1 MKTKKSFKKKSKTKK
16 HKIYKHKQTRK
27 NNKTKKYLGSGPLD
41 KIVTTGLS
49 TFTKKQNIIP
59 LASTAASTFSSQSPA
74 YRGPIAVPSGYDSNS
89 SNNMKFNKYMDNQ
102 KKMISE
108 QVKKDI
114 NNQFRDKGKNGSLY
128 DTINKKSTE
137 EIQRDIKKS
146 FNQIMNEYDKWTSL
160 SVPHVEMNEH
170 GRYPDF
176 FKKVPESQQKPGNIE
191 PYLNQGEEAWKGYK
205 KSEGTNE
212 FFRQSQY
219 HKKLYK
225 KNEGEKDKEDEEDEN
240 NFRIEEIDDFVEKS
254 PETPQL
260 IQNISMLGR
269 SLKIKTP
276 LPLFSH
282 MYLFKLE
289 QNSVFQLQF
298 NDKLNEIIQNNIEEP
313 DLKEKVVEYNN
324 QTQEQENN
332 GFIGWTKAAALTGYD
347 MFSSSKDY
355 IIQKTAEGVAIAE
368 TKIVNNAVY
377 ASIASRVIPLLPIV
391 LKTTGLGLFDKGLYH
406 STSAIIAMSSENLD
420 WSKTENLDQYNK
432 NLTIILDI
440 VLPLLLKDL
449 TKQGCN
455 ESIPQILKHVI
466 NPITVDKITGSIQ
479 KETKTNEKF
488 SQLVDNSNDFCN
500 KIIPIISEQFKKNGF
515 SKGIGTQANN
525 LLKNYLD
532 SSLSLAKE
540 IVWDV
545 FYTITI
551 KNLSK
556 LNSEI
561 IFDIES
567 DSGNDPDNLS
577 DKRVQKLKQEYNDLF
592 QKISIE
598 VVIDELQ
605 KKAEESYKF
614 LSSTINEVFIKQQVK
629 EINDKPVPPVIQ
641 QEEENIKE
649 NLVNFTEDKVKIGD
663 FITNLFPSIE
673 KLLLLWDKEIYNQS
687 GKSGF
692 SNTVCLLNVLDLRIN
707 TLLDETCK
715 IYAKGL
721 LSETVCSDHFID
733 FVGNF
738 YTKPATN
745 ITIDDVKE
753 SLKSIIINLI
763 IKNIKDKKIS
773 VNIDDEEF
781 MYESFTYEY
790 FMFDKAIVVA

>member
-27 NNKTKKYLGSGPLD
+27 NNKTKKYLGSGPFDTFVRGVSKRPLS
-41 KIVTTGLS
+41 VAANALRGTT
-49 TFTKKQNIIP
+49 Q
-59 LASTAASTFSSQSPA
+59 A
-74 YRGPIAVPSGYDSNS
+74 YTVPTVPIAVPSGYASNS
-89 SNNMKFNKYMDNQ
+89 SSNMKFNNYMDNQ

-128 DTINKKSTE
+128 DTISKKSSKE
-137 EIQRDIKKS
+137 LNSDIKKS
-146 FNQIMNEYDKWTSL
+146 INQIMNEYSKWTSL

-298 NDKLNEIIQNNIEEP
+298 NDKLNEIIQNNIEDP

-324 QTQEQENN
+324 QTKEQENT

-347 MFSSSKDY
+347 MLSSSKDY
-355 IIQKTAEGVAIAE
+355 IIQKTAQGVAIAK
-368 TKIVNNAVY
+368 TKIVSNYVY
-377 ASIASRVIPLLPIV
+377 SSRVIPLGV
-391 LKTTGLGLFDKGLYH
+391 KTGYGL
-406 STSAIIAMSSENLD
+406 LD
-420 WSKTENLDQYNK
+420 WGLIQSISALISMNSEKLDLSKTENLDQYNK

-500 KIIPIISEQFKKNGF
+500 KILPIVSEYFKKNGW
-515 SKGIGTQANN
+515 STGIGKEGEV

-532 SSLSLAKE
+532 SSLSLAKD
-540 IVWDV
+540 IVWDM

-551 KNLSK
+551 KNIRNI
-556 LNSEI
+556 NSEI

-753 SLKSIIINLI
+753 SLKSIVINLI

>member
-27 NNKTKKYLGSGPLD
+27 NNKTKKYLGSGPFDTFVRGVSKRPLS
-41 KIVTTGLS
+41 VAANALRGTT
-49 TFTKKQNIIP
+49 Q
-59 LASTAASTFSSQSPA
+59 A
-74 YRGPIAVPSGYDSNS
+74 YTVPTVPIAVPSGYASNS
-89 SNNMKFNKYMDNQ
+89 SSNMKFNNYMDNQ

-128 DTINKKSTE
+128 DTISKKSSKE
-137 EIQRDIKKS
+137 LNSDIKKS
-146 FNQIMNEYDKWTSL
+146 INQIMNEYSKWTSL

-355 IIQKTAEGVAIAE
+355 IIQKTAEGVVIAE
-368 TKIVNNAVY
+368 TKIVSNAVY
-377 ASIASRVIPLLPIV
+377 ASRIIPLVPIV
-391 LKTTGLGLFDKGLYH
+391 LKTTGLGLFDRGLYQ

-500 KIIPIISEQFKKNGF
+500 KILPIVSEYFKKNGW
-515 SKGIGTQANN
+515 STGIGKEGEV

-532 SSLSLAKE
+532 SSLSLAKD
-540 IVWDV
+540 IVWDM

-753 SLKSIIINLI
+753 SLKSIVINLI

>member
-27 NNKTKKYLGSGPLD
+27 NNKTKKYLGSGPFDTFVRGVSKRPLS
-41 KIVTTGLS
+41 VAANALRGTT
-49 TFTKKQNIIP
+49 Q
-59 LASTAASTFSSQSPA
+59 A
-74 YRGPIAVPSGYDSNS
+74 YTVPTVPIAVPSGYASNS
-89 SNNMKFNKYMDNQ
+89 SSNMKFNNYMDNQ

-108 QVKKDI
+108 QIKKDT
-114 NNQFRDKGKNGSLY
+114 NNQLRNKGKNPAKIDLSY
-128 DTINKKSTE
+128 DTISKKSSKE
-137 EIQRDIKKS
+137 LNSDIKKS
-146 FNQIMNEYDKWTSL
+146 INQIMNEYSKWTSL

-289 QNSVFQLQF
+289 QNSVLQKQF
-298 NDKLNEIIQNNIEEP
+298 NDKLNEIIQNIKDVN
-313 DLKEKVVEYNN
+313 LKEKVVEYNN
-324 QTQEQENN
+324 QTKTQENT

-406 STSAIIAMSSENLD
+406 SVSAIIAMSSESLD
-420 WSKTENLDQYNK
+420 WSETENLDQYNK

-525 LLKNYLD
+525 LLNNYLD
-532 SSLSLAKE
+532 TSLSLAKD
-540 IVWDV
+540 IVWDM

-551 KNLSK
+551 KNIRNI
-556 LNSEI
+556 NSEI

>member
-1 MKTKKSFKKKSKTKK
+1 MKTKKSFKKKPKTQKYK
-16 HKIYKHKQTRK
+16 IHKRKQTKK
-27 NNKTKKYLGSGPLD
+27 NNKTKKYLGSGPFDTFVRGVSKRPLS
-41 KIVTTGLS
+41 VAANALRGTT
-49 TFTKKQNIIP
+49 Q
-59 LASTAASTFSSQSPA
+59 A
-74 YRGPIAVPSGYDSNS
+74 YTVPTVPIAVPSGYASNS
-89 SNNMKFNKYMDNQ
+89 SSNMKFNKYMDNQ

-289 QNSVFQLQF
+289 QNSVLQKQF
-298 NDKLNEIIQNNIEEP
+298 NDKLNEIIQNIKDVN
-313 DLKEKVVEYNN
+313 LKEKVVEYNN
-324 QTQEQENN
+324 QTKTQENT

-355 IIQKTAEGVAIAE
+355 IIQKTAEGVVIAE
-368 TKIVNNAVY
+368 TKIVSNAVY

-406 STSAIIAMSSENLD
+406 SVSAIIAMSSESLD
-420 WSKTENLDQYNK
+420 WSETENLDQYNK

-500 KIIPIISEQFKKNGF
+500 KIIPIVSEYFKKNGW
-515 SKGIGTQANN
+515 STGIGKEGEV

-532 SSLSLAKE
+532 SSLSLAKD
-540 IVWDV
+540 IVWDM

-551 KNLSK
+551 KNIRNI
-556 LNSEI
+556 NSEI

>member
-1 MKTKKSFKKKSKTKK
+1 MKTKKSFKKKPKTQKYK
-16 HKIYKHKQTRK
+16 IHKRKQTKK
-27 NNKTKKYLGSGPLD
+27 NNKTKKYLGSGPFDTFVRGVSKRPLS
-41 KIVTTGLS
+41 VAANALRGTT
-49 TFTKKQNIIP
+49 Q
-59 LASTAASTFSSQSPA
+59 A
-74 YRGPIAVPSGYDSNS
+74 YTVPTVPIAVPSGYASNS
-89 SNNMKFNKYMDNQ
+89 SSNMKFNNYMDNQ

-108 QVKKDI
+108 QIKKDT
-114 NNQFRDKGKNGSLY
+114 NNQLRNKGKNPAKIDLSY
-128 DTINKKSTE
+128 DTISKKSSKE
-137 EIQRDIKKS
+137 LNSDIKKS
-146 FNQIMNEYDKWTSL
+146 INQIMNEYSKWTSL

-225 KNEGEKDKEDEEDEN
+225 KNDEEDEEDEN
-240 NFRIEEIDDFVEKS
+240 DFRIEEIDDFVEKS
-254 PETPQL
+254 PEAPQL
-260 IQNISMLGR
+260 IQNISILGR
-269 SLKIKTP
+269 SLNIKTP

-406 STSAIIAMSSENLD
+406 SVSAIIAMSSESLD
-420 WSKTENLDQYNK
+420 WSETENLDQYNK

-525 LLKNYLD
+525 LLNNYLD
-532 SSLSLAKE
+532 TSLSLAKD
-540 IVWDV
+540 IVWDM

-551 KNLSK
+551 KNIRNI
-556 LNSEI
+556 NSEI

>member
-1 MKTKKSFKKKSKTKK
+1 MKTKKSFKKKPKTQKYK
-16 HKIYKHKQTRK
+16 IHKRKQTKK
-27 NNKTKKYLGSGPLD
+27 NNKTKKYLGSGPFDTFVRGVSKRPLS
-41 KIVTTGLS
+41 VAANALRGTT
-49 TFTKKQNIIP
+49 Q
-59 LASTAASTFSSQSPA
+59 A
-74 YRGPIAVPSGYDSNS
+74 YTVPTVPIAVPSGYASNS
-89 SNNMKFNKYMDNQ
+89 SSNMKFNKYMDNQ

-225 KNEGEKDKEDEEDEN
+225 KNDEEDEEDEN
-240 NFRIEEIDDFVEKS
+240 DFRIEEIDDFVEKS
-254 PETPQL
+254 PEAPQL
-260 IQNISMLGR
+260 IQNISILGR
-269 SLKIKTP
+269 SLNIKTP

-355 IIQKTAEGVAIAE
+355 IIQKTAEGVVIAE
-368 TKIVNNAVY
+368 TKIVSNAVY

-525 LLKNYLD
+525 LLNNYLD
-532 SSLSLAKE
+532 TSLSLAKD
-540 IVWDV
+540 IVWDM

-551 KNLSK
+551 KNIRNI
-556 LNSEI
+556 NSEI

-753 SLKSIIINLI
+753 SLKSIVINLI

>member
-1 MKTKKSFKKKSKTKK
+1 MKTKKSFKKKPKTQKYK
-16 HKIYKHKQTRK
+16 IHKRKQTKK
-27 NNKTKKYLGSGPLD
+27 NNKTKKYLGSGPFDTFVRGVSKRPLS
-41 KIVTTGLS
+41 VAANALRGTT
-49 TFTKKQNIIP
+49 Q
-59 LASTAASTFSSQSPA
+59 A
-74 YRGPIAVPSGYDSNS
+74 YTVPTVPIAVPSGYASNS
-89 SNNMKFNKYMDNQ
+89 SSNMKFNKYMDNQ

-355 IIQKTAEGVAIAE
+355 IIQKTAEGVVIAE
-368 TKIVNNAVY
+368 TKIVSNAVY

-440 VLPLLLKDL
+440 VLPLLLKGL

-500 KIIPIISEQFKKNGF
+500 KILPIVSEYFKKNGW
-515 SKGIGTQANN
+515 STGIGKEGEV

-532 SSLSLAKE
+532 SSLSLAKD
-540 IVWDV
+540 IVWDM

-551 KNLSK
+551 KNIRNI
-556 LNSEI
+556 NSEI